1 MSDFCFLFRF
11 GGEEPSVAQ
20 VMAPCW
26 EALSC
31 LSSQSTAPCG
41 KKSSHLGWHARI
53 KAEHALCSP
62 EQGAHASSIA
72 NASTSN
78 IMLKS
83 SVSE

>member
-26 EALSC
+26 EALSS
-31 LSSQSTAPCG
+31 LSSQSLLHVAN
-41 KKSSHLGWHARI
+41 SSHLGWHARI

-78 IMLKS
+78 VMLKS